1 MVERRDVI
9 NTSIWAAKTIAY
21 VFVELVIAISIAFF
35 LIHAMPGNP
44 YQIILVSLLQKG
56 IPYEQ
61 AKIMAAALAGYNPN
75 VNPIVSWAGYMWNV
89 FHGNLGYSLIYRA
102 PVIKIIANAAPWTIL
117 LVAVSLTLAFVTG
130 YLLGLYA
137 AHKTGIVDTLI
148 NGSLSFFQSIPAYV
162 LALILIIIFGVILKI
177 APIAGAYSSNVT
189 PGFNAKFILDVMR
202 HLALPLVTYYLLIFP
217 GWVFGTRSLAISITN
232 EDYVLVAKARGLPD
246 KRILFSYIGK
256 NALLPQLTAL
266 LYSYGL
272 MFGSS
277 IFIESTFAIPGLG
290 YVLAIGSGSRDYL
303 LTIGA
308 FLIIIIAVILGNF
321 IADVSYGLIDPRV
334 RGV

>member
-1 MVERRDVI
+1 MARRDII
-9 NTSIWAAKTIAY
+9 NTSIWAVKSVAVVIA
-21 VFVELVIAISIAFF
+21 ELIFAISISFF

-44 YQIILVSLLQKG
+44 YQIILVGLLQRG

-75 VNPIVSWAGYMWNV
+75 VNPIVSWAGYMWSV

-102 PVIKIIANAAPWTIL
+102 PVIKIIATAAPWTIL
-117 LVAVSLTLAFVTG
+117 LVAVSLTLAFATG
-130 YLLGLYA
+130 YILGLYA
-137 AHKTGIVDTLI
+137 ASKTGIVDALI
-148 NGSLSFFQSIPAYV
+148 NGSLSFFQSIPSYV
-162 LALILIIIFGVILKI
+162 LALILIIIFGVLLKI

-189 PGFNAKFILDVMR
+189 PGFTAKFILDVMR
-202 HLALPLVTYYLLIFP
+202 HLALPLLTYYLVIFP
-217 GWVFGTRSLAISITN
+217 GWVFGTRSLAISITH
-232 EDYVLVAKARGLPD
+232 EDFVLVAKARSLPE
-246 KRILFSYIGK
+246 KRITFTYIGK

-303 LTIGA
+303 LTIGS

-321 IADVSYGLIDPRV
+321 IADVTYGLIDPRV